1 MTGTSSLHKKLR
13 PVRIGPLTIHWLRHL
28 LPLIMVGLAVHLL
41 LPHPTAIHY
50 PVPGFLS
57 QLEARVCH
65 RFQQN
70 IGQMRVW

>member
-41 LPHPTAIHY
+41 LPHPKAIH
-50 PVPGFLS
+50 
-57 QLEARVCH
+57 
-65 RFQQN
+65 
-70 IGQMRVW
+70 